1 MNGYESE
8 YDWRALEAFF
18 YYRGR
23 LVRPPF
29 LRRDLWLLT
38 LSVRNGTETFFPT
51 IALPGPPPENLKYRE
66 GQPLRNQPLV
76 SVVGIPATRNVTYTA
91 MEEIE
96 YILRRAGFPA
106 IVPLFEKLL
115 PETVRNAPIRHV
127 LPSFRA
133 LHLNVEKIPVGE
145 DEEDVEE
152 VVEVPDEEGR

>member
-1 MNGYESE
+1 MSE
-8 YDWRALEAFF
+8 YDWRTLEAFF

-29 LRRDLWLLT
+29 LRRGLWLLT
-38 LSVRNGTETFFPT
+38 LSVRNGAEFFFPT
-51 IALPGPPPENLKYRE
+51 IVLPGEPPQDLKYRE

-106 IVPLFEKLL
+106 VAPLFERLL
-115 PETVRNAPIRHV
+115 PETVRNAQLRHV

-133 LHLNVEKIPVGE
+133 LHLTVEEIPDVGE
-145 DEEDVEE
+145 DTSEEIG
-152 VVEVPDEEGR
+152 VPDDEEER